1 MKLHLLRHAKTSPS
15 AISGKDID
23 RPLSAKGI
31 AQSNLM
37 GLYLQKRIDSNQT
50 LCSSALRTRQTLEII
65 GYHKPLA
72 GITISDDLYL
82 CSQNQYLQVLW
93 ELDGQSDLLIV
104 GHNFGISDLAT
115 YLTDA
120 RIEMRTSEYV
130 CIEFAAI
137 AWKEVSRGTG
147 SIVDQYRP
155 RVFVP

>member
-1 MKLHLLRHAKTSPS
+1 MKLHLLRHANTSPT

-23 RPLSAKGI
+23 RPLSVKGI

-37 GLYLQKRIDSNQT
+37 GVYLQERIDSNQT
-50 LCSSALRTRQTLEII
+50 LCSAALRTRQTMEII
-65 GYHKPLA
+65 GYHKPLK
-72 GITISDDLYL
+72 GITNRDDLYL
-82 CSQNQYLQVLW
+82 CSRDQFLQMLW

-115 YLTDA
+115 YLTDV

-130 CIEFAAI
+130 CIEFKGI

-147 SIVDQYRP
+147 SIVDQHRP